1 MIVFKVEKTMRGEIE
16 KAWRDRLA
24 HNLKTFRRIRGRW
37 PYKECVPA
45 VKRSIADAVRLGVR
59 PPYQH

>member
-1 MIVFKVEKTMRGEIE
+1 MIVFRVEKTMGSEIE

-24 HNLKTFRRIRGRW
+24 HNLRNFRRIKGRW
-37 PYKECVPA
+37 PYKGCVPA
-45 VKRSIADAVRLGVR
+45 VKRSIEVAVSMGCK

>member
-1 MIVFKVEKTMRGEIE
+1 MRGEIE

-37 PYKECVPA
+37 PYKGCVPA
-45 VKRSIADAVRLGVR
+45 VKRSIADCVRMGVK